1 MYASTWI
8 CTKTRELE
16 RPGSGGRSI
25 SSLSLGESS
34 MMKKKGSSERSS
46 SVEDLEI

>member
-8 CTKTRELE
+8 CTKTSELE

-25 SSLSLGESS
+25 SSLSLGEGS
-34 MMKKKGSSERSS
+34 MMKNGSEGN